1 MQFHLRAIT
10 ADETKY
16 YYVLAALDQE
26 TVNRLLDLIAN
37 PPVENKYT
45 ALKERLTVTLGL
57 SKRERVSRLLHFRPL
72 GDTKPSALMDEMLAL
87 LGDHSPCFLFEQLFL
102 ERLPEDIRIQLVDI
116 KTENLRELAQQADA
130 LWQCRDMESINGI
143 QRRRTRPSN
152 QRRPRPTAPPRFPDT
167 SNRGD
172 LCYYHRTYGEA
183 ARQCRQPCKWM
194 AENDQASR

>member
-1 MQFHLRAIT
+1 MTSTIREREFMAREKHAVALKLPTFWASQPHVWFTQAEMQFHLRAIT

-87 LGDHSPCFLFEQLFL
+87 LGDHSPCFLFEQLF
-102 ERLPEDIRIQLVDI
+102 
-116 KTENLRELAQQADA
+116 
-130 LWQCRDMESINGI
+130 
-143 QRRRTRPSN
+143 
-152 QRRPRPTAPPRFPDT
+152 
-167 SNRGD
+167 
-172 LCYYHRTYGEA
+172 
-183 ARQCRQPCKWM
+183 
-194 AENDQASR
+194 